1 MNIHDVLAELGH
13 QMGLNVTLNEEGVCR
28 LVFDERFPVDIE
40 ASPDNDAVHLYSV
53 LCPIPPE
60 DKERFYERL
69 LEANLF
75 GGDTGGA
82 WFALDGSHGEVVL
95 NRTVSIAN
103 IDYQDFANLLE
114 GFVNCLESWSDR
126 LAGGELADE
135 SPDAWVADIAAN
147 DAMSGFIRA

>member
-1 MNIHDVLAELGH
+1 MNIRDVLAELGH

-28 LVFDERFPVDIE
+28 LVFDDRFSVDIE
-40 ASPDNDAVHLYSV
+40 VGPDNATVHLYSV

-60 DKERFYERL
+60 NKESFYEWL

-82 WFALDGSHGEVVL
+82 WFALDGAHGEVVL
-95 NRTVSIAN
+95 NRTLKMAN
-103 IDYQDFANLLE
+103 TDYRDFADLLE
-114 GFVNCLESWSDR
+114 AFVNHLEAWTDK
-126 LAGGELADE
+126 LAGGELNE
-135 SPDAWVADIAAN
+135 STDAPAAARAAN

>member
-95 NRTVSIAN
+95 NRTVSMAN

-114 GFVNCLESWSDR
+114 GFVNHLEAWDDKLSH
-126 LAGGELADE
+126 GELSVSTE
-135 SPDAWVADIAAN
+135 EFTVDIAAN
-147 DAMSGFIRA
+147 DAMGGFIRA